1 MKRGCLELFGIF
13 FPTCSFRCR
22 KQFLKKCHLRVLQ
35 WRPCA
40 RVCTAHIWATCTS
53 RGSGKQHVPVVQN
66 IGAVTAK
73 HKKKQN
79 GTDVFIW
86 VYTCSYYFIRRDSHT
101 QLGFLWISPFWT
113 NQDDGFIPAEALLRI
128 LRAAKHSLAVS
139 SREGSE
145 GYVVCSV
152 RHSSKM
158 FKRSL
163 SFGGFNSL
171 IVFFEVSIYLSID
184 FFLHSDVHIMIRHSW
199 LCSNCQGHRPTA
211 SPFGWKWVKA
221 PGGLPKPY

>member
-1 MKRGCLELFGIF
+1 MELVSLYGFI
-13 FPTCSFRCR
+13 
-22 KQFLKKCHLRVLQ
+22 
-35 WRPCA
+35 
-40 RVCTAHIWATCTS
+40 
-53 RGSGKQHVPVVQN
+53 HVY
-66 IGAVTAK
+66 I
-73 HKKKQN
+73 
-79 GTDVFIW
+79 
-86 VYTCSYYFIRRDSHT
+86 YYFIRRDSQT

-145 GYVVCSV
+145 GYDLVCSV
-152 RHSSKM
+152 RQSSKM
-158 FKRSL
+158 FKRL
-163 SFGGFNSL
+163 LNFGVFNSL